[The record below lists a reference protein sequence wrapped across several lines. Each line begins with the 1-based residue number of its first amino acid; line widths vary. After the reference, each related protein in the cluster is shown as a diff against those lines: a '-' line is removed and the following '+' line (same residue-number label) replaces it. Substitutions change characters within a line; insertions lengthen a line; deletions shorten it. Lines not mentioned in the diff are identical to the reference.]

1 MGKHPR
7 SSVINLFSH
16 FLLHWWTTAAF
27 APSSER
33 HLPQTSNLFLY
44 KFYPWEEAPP
54 DQFMQNCI
62 LGNAIT
68 VGEKKVKSAS
78 QEWFRWRN
86 PTGGVAGPPSY
97 FFRRR
102 RPCNHICHPFII
114 EEDLNDLIFLCT
126 LAQYFSFSFV
136 FAKVSSAW
144 PPPPWEH
151 LATHLV
157 CDFRL
162 GEGPC
167 NLFSPAQ
174 YK

>member
-7 SSVINLFSH
+7 SIVINLFSH

-27 APSSER
+27 APNSER
-33 HLPQTSNLFLY
+33 HLPQDLKPLPVWILPLRRST
-44 KFYPWEEAPP
+44 PWPVYAELHPGKC
-54 DQFMQNCI
+54 NHC
-62 LGNAIT
+62 G
-68 VGEKKVKSAS
+68 GKKVKSAS

-102 RPCNHICHPFII
+102 RPCNHICHPFIT

-151 LATHLV
+151 LATHPV